1 MLHRAYAQLGDMGL
15 NFTAVQRATHVGLD
29 TTHPALHLVNLYSGW
44 GFQHRATIQWPGKDY
59 ASVVMILELAP
70 TP

>member
-1 MLHRAYAQLGDMGL
+1 MRSNG
-15 NFTAVQRATHVGLD
+15 ATHVGLD

-44 GFQHRATIQWPGKDY
+44 GFQHRETIQWPGKDY

-70 TP
+70 TR